1 MELSLLNIQT
11 GCKFVIIAD
20 QMLVKKMNQK
30 VLLNEIVSNSPISR
44 AKLSEITGLNKSTV
58 SSQVNTLIEK
68 NLIFEIGQGQSS
80 GGRKPVM
87 LVFNKNAGYSI
98 GLDIGVDSINGI
110 LTDLKGNIVLDQYQ
124 QLEKPSLNKNKDVL
138 FSMIEDLIKQMPD
151 SPYGLIGIGL
161 CVPGLVNTEQQ
172 VIFTPNIDWN
182 YNLDLKSL
190 IEQEFKVPV
199 FIENEANAGAYG
211 ERVFGAAKNFEN
223 IIYVSVGTGIG
234 IGIVIN
240 NDLYRGVDGF
250 AGEMGHV
257 TIDFNGLKC
266 SCGNRGCWE
275 LYASEKALLT
285 PYQINGNISSYQ
297 EIINLAN
304 QNDPE
309 ILMALQNFGFYLGIG
324 LTSILNTF
332 NPQAVIIRNDIVEA
346 VPMVL
351 NSIRNSISSRS
362 NEKFTN
368 SHELLLS
375 SLGKNAPALGTS
387 SIVIEQFLEKF
398 TA

>member
-1 MELSLLNIQT
+1 
-11 GCKFVIIAD
+11 
-20 QMLVKKMNQK
+20 
-30 VLLNEIVSNSPISR
+30 
-44 AKLSEITGLNKSTV
+44 
-58 SSQVNTLIEK
+58 
-68 NLIFEIGQGQSS
+68 
-80 GGRKPVM
+80 
-87 LVFNKNAGYSI
+87 
-98 GLDIGVDSINGI
+98 
-110 LTDLKGNIVLDQYQ
+110 
-124 QLEKPSLNKNKDVL
+124 
-138 FSMIEDLIKQMPD
+138 MIKDLIKKMPD

-172 VIFTPNIDWN
+172 VMFTPNIDWN

-211 ERVFGAAKNFEN
+211 ERVFGAAKNYEN

-240 NDLYRGVDGF
+240 NDLYRGVNGF

-275 LYASEKALLT
+275 LYASEKALLA
-285 PYQINGNISSYQ
+285 PYQSNGNITSYQ

-309 ILMALQNFGFYLGIG
+309 ILMSLTKFRLLPWNWINKYLKYI
-324 LTSILNTF
+324 
-332 NPQAVIIRNDIVEA
+332 
-346 VPMVL
+346 
-351 NSIRNSISSRS
+351 
-362 NEKFTN
+362 
-368 SHELLLS
+368 
-375 SLGKNAPALGTS
+375 
-387 SIVIEQFLEKF
+387 
-398 TA
+398 